1 MGTGGT
7 SLSRHT
13 TPAMQGVSAMQYMG
27 SCYNQHTTH
36 LLLLPLSFLS
46 FLLFLSLSFFPF
58 LLDELFT
65 DAALAGQPHGRHNST
80 HSTKQ

>member
-1 MGTGGT
+1 
-7 SLSRHT
+7 
-13 TPAMQGVSAMQYMG
+13 MQGVSAMQYMG

-46 FLLFLSLSFFPF
+46 FLLFLSLSFLPF

-80 HSTKQ
+80 HSTNQ